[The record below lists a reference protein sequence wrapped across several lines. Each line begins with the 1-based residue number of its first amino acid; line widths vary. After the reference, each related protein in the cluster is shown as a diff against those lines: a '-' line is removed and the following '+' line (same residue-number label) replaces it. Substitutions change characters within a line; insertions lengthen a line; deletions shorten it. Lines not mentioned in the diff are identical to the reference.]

1 MDNFAYFNSI
11 LHFTQASLNLENHRV
26 FRCVRYEVDRLTIY
40 ALDIPV
46 ILSSLW
52 TFFQFRI
59 RWCILMCAFHKSD
72 KLTRYPLPTL
82 VFSLLDRVE
91 GQTTS

>member
-1 MDNFAYFNSI
+1 MDKFAYFNSI

-46 ILSSLW
+46 ILSLSSDLLPISNKMVHPDV
-52 TFFQFRI
+52 RI
-59 RWCILMCAFHKSD
+59 SQERQIDEIPFADS
-72 KLTRYPLPTL
+72 
-82 VFSLLDRVE
+82 SLL
-91 GQTTS
+91 SP